1 MAVEDHPHYRDWRD
15 AFDHLKEADDRLA
28 REIARGANGNVE
40 LAKKDLERALQA
52 YDKITDLL

>member
-1 MAVEDHPHYRDWRD
+1 MAIEDHPHYRDWSD
-15 AFDHLKEADDRLA
+15 AFHHLQEAHDHLRS
-28 REIARGANGNVE
+28 EIARGANGSVE